1 MIAWFTRNG
10 VAANLMMAFLI
21 VGGLFSVFTVN
32 REMFPQFSLE
42 MVVVRMPYRGASP
55 AQIEEAVLIRIEE
68 AIEGINGI
76 KEVMSVA
83 QEGYGSV
90 TAMIER
96 GYDVSR
102 IKDEIKARVDAIP
115 SFPAET
121 ERPIVEEPLIDR
133 NIIWIAIY
141 GEADE
146 RNLKVL
152 GEKIRD
158 ELVEIP
164 GISQVS
170 VWGGR
175 RYEISIE
182 VSESQLRKY
191 GISFDAVVRAVRSS
205 SLDLPGGTI
214 KTSGG
219 EIQLRTKEQ
228 GYTGADF
235 EKIVLL
241 TNPNGARVYLGDVAT
256 IRDAFEEE
264 DLYSWFNGHP
274 ATHVKI
280 DAVKREDSLDV
291 AAKVYSYVDEVKE
304 TWLPEGLELAVW
316 GDFSFYLEDRLNLL
330 LKNGLYGFLLVALVL
345 AVFLRPSLALF
356 VVIGIPVSFLGTLMI
371 APLIGVTVNLISLF
385 AFILVLG
392 IVVDD
397 AIVVGESVFT
407 EFQKNGPGTE
417 SAIRGTHAVSTP
429 VIFAVITTMVAFT
442 PIFMIEGLI
451 GKFLAVIPMIV
462 IPTLFFSLVQS
473 KLVLP
478 YHLSL
483 CRVGDRVRREELNLL
498 SRFQRRFSDGL
509 ERFIHTKYRRLLNW
523 AMENRYLTVV
533 IFFAL
538 LAISFGFV
546 VGGWVRFVYFPNVPS
561 DYIVVELK
569 MAEGIPVSETKRVLD
584 RIEVALDEITEEE
597 IEGGNLNPVK
607 YKGVFLGYSPIAMDV
622 EAMVMPQSASNVG
635 ALFIEL
641 SKSEFRHSNAFE
653 ISRRWRDAIGLAPGA
668 RRLTFQANAGGPTGR
683 PVDIRLSGPDIE
695 DLKEAAELV
704 RQHLAQYQGL
714 YDIRDTV
721 TEGKR
726 EIKIHLKERAR
737 MLGLTAADLGR
748 QVRQAFFGEEVQR
761 VPRDRED
768 IRIMVRYPKEERISL
783 GNFESMW
790 IRTSSGA
797 EIPVSE
803 VADVEVGEGYSAITR
818 VDGQRVINIQSD
830 ANKEVADVTGIN
842 KDLYSEDGPLAE
854 ITAGFPGMKFL
865 KSGEAK
871 EMEETLGVL
880 YQGFVLVSFAIY
892 MLLAIPFRS
901 YIQPLIVIC
910 VIPFGI
916 AGAIFGHFLTGQNL
930 SMFSLLGM
938 IALAGVVVNDSLVL
952 VDYINRLRRSG
963 ASVSEA
969 VWEGGVARFRPILLT
984 SVTTFAG
991 LTPILLETSLQAQFL
1006 IPMATSLGFG
1016 VLFATSITLI
1026 LVPMAY
1032 LILEDTKALFAY
1044 LFRGS
1049 VGNRTRFPG

>member
-10 VAANLMMAFLI
+10 VAANLMMAFVI
-21 VGGLFSVFTVN
+21 MGGLFSVFTAN
-32 REMFPQFSLE
+32 RELFPQFSLD

-55 AQIEEAVLIRIEE
+55 AQIEETVLIRIEE

-76 KEVMSVA
+76 KEVTSVA

-102 IKDEIKARVDAIP
+102 IKDEIKARVDAIS
-115 SFPAET
+115 SFPVET

-141 GEADE
+141 GKADE

-158 ELVEIP
+158 DLVEIP
-164 GISQVS
+164 GLSQVS

-191 GISFDAVVRAVRSS
+191 GISLDTIVRAVRSS
-205 SLDLPGGTI
+205 SLDLPGGII
-214 KTSGG
+214 KTAGG

-228 GYTGADF
+228 GYTEADF

-241 TNPNGARVYLGDVAT
+241 TDPSGARIYLGDVAT

-264 DLYSWFNGHP
+264 DLFSWFNGNP

-291 AAKVYSYVDEVKE
+291 ANKVYAYVDEAKE
-304 TWLPEGLELAVW
+304 TWLPEGVELAVW

-330 LKNGLYGFLLVALVL
+330 LKNGFYGFILVALVL
-345 AVFLRPSLALF
+345 AVFLRPSLAFF
-356 VVIGIPVSFLGTLMI
+356 VVIGIPVSFLGTLMV

-407 EFQKNGPGTE
+407 EYQRNGPGPE
-417 SAIRGTHAVSTP
+417 SAIRGTHSVSTP

-442 PIFMIEGLI
+442 PIFMIPGLI
-451 GKFLAVIPMIV
+451 GKFLSVIPVIV
-462 IPTLFFSLVQS
+462 ILTLFFSLVQS

-483 CRVGDRVRREELNLL
+483 CRVGDRMQRDRLNAI

-509 ERFIHTKYRRLLNW
+509 EHFIHTKYRGLLNW
-523 AMENRYLTVV
+523 SMENRYLTVV
-533 IFFAL
+533 VFVAL
-538 LAISFGFV
+538 LVISFGFV
-546 VGGWVRFVYFPNVPS
+546 IGGWVRFVYFPDVPS
-561 DYIVVELK
+561 DYIAVELK
-569 MAEGIPVSETKRVLD
+569 MAEGIPMSETKRVLD
-584 RIEVALDEITEEE
+584 RIEGALNEITEEE
-597 IEGGNLNPVK
+597 IEGGHPDPVL

-622 EAMVMPQSASNVG
+622 AQKTTTQSASNVG
-635 ALFIEL
+635 TLFIEL
-641 SKSEFRHSNAFE
+641 SKGEMRDPNAFE
-653 ISRRWRDAIGLAPGA
+653 ISRRWREAIGVVPGA
-668 RRLTFQANAGGPTGR
+668 RRLTFQANAGGPTGS
-683 PVDIRLSGPDIE
+683 PVDIRLTGPDMA
-695 DLKEAAELV
+695 DLKEASN
-704 RQHLAQYQGL
+704 RIRKYLAQYQGL

-721 TEGKR
+721 TESKR

-748 QVRQAFFGEEVQR
+748 QVRQAFYGEEVQR

-768 IRIMVRYPKEERISL
+768 IRVMVRYPKEERVSL

-790 IRTSSGA
+790 IRTPDGA
-797 EIPVSE
+797 EVPISE
-803 VADVEVGEGYSAITR
+803 VADIEVGEGYSAIAR
-818 VDGQRVINIQSD
+818 VEGQRVINIQSD
-830 ANKEVADVTGIN
+830 ANKEVADMTGIN
-842 KDLYSEDGPLAE
+842 KELYSEDGPLAE
-854 ITAGFPGMKFL
+854 ITAQFPGMKFL

-871 EMEETLGVL
+871 EMEETLQVL
-880 YQGFVLVSFAIY
+880 YRGLGLVFFAIY

-901 YIQPLIVIC
+901 YVQPLIVIC
-910 VIPFGI
+910 VIPFGF
-916 AGAIFGHFLTGQNL
+916 AGAVFGHVLTGQDL
-930 SMFSLLGM
+930 SMFSLLGI

-952 VDYINRLRRSG
+952 VDYINRLRRKG
-963 ASVSEA
+963 ASIREA

-984 SVTTFAG
+984 SVTTFVG

-1016 VLFATSITLI
+1016 VLFATGITLI

-1032 LILEDTKALFAY
+1032 LIVEDIRAFFIY
-1044 LFRGS
+1044 LF
-1049 VGNRTRFPG
+1049 T

>member
-1 MIAWFTRNG
+1 MIAWFARNG

-21 VGGLFSVFTVN
+21 VGGLFSVVTIE
-32 REMFPQFSLE
+32 REMFPQFSLDQ
-42 MVVVRMPYRGASP
+42 VVVRIPYRGASP

-68 AIEGINGI
+68 VIEGIVGI
-76 KEVMSVA
+76 KEVTSAA

-90 TAMIER
+90 TAMIEK

-102 IKDEIKARVDAIP
+102 IKDEIKAHVDAIP

-121 ERPIVEEPLIDR
+121 ERPIIEEPQIDR

-158 ELVEIP
+158 DLVEIP
-164 GISQVS
+164 GISQVT

-175 RYEISIE
+175 KYEISIE
-182 VSESQLRKY
+182 VSENQLRKY
-191 GISFDAVVRAVRSS
+191 GISFDAVVQAVRGN
-205 SLDLPGGTI
+205 SLDLPGGTL

-228 GYTGADF
+228 AYTGADF

-241 TNPNGARVYLGDVAT
+241 TDPNGARVYLGDVAT
-256 IRDAFEEE
+256 IRDAFEGQ

-291 AAKVYSYVDEVKE
+291 ATKVYSYVEEAKE
-304 TWLPEGLELAVW
+304 TWLPQGVELVTW

-330 LKNGLYGFLLVALVL
+330 LKNGLFGFLLVTLVL
-345 AVFLRPSLALF
+345 GVFLRPGLTLF

-371 APLIGVTVNLISLF
+371 APLIGVTINLISLF

-407 EFQKNGPGTE
+407 EYQKKGPGTE

-429 VIFAVITTMVAFT
+429 VTFAVITTMVAFT

-451 GKFLAVIPMIV
+451 GKFLAVIPLIV

-483 CRVGDRVRREELNLL
+483 CRVGDRIRREHLNPL

-509 ERFIHTKYRRLLNW
+509 ENFIHTKYRRLLSC
-523 AMENRYLTVV
+523 AIENRYLTVA
-533 IFFAL
+533 IFGAL
-538 LAISFGFV
+538 LIISAGFV

-561 DYIVVELK
+561 DYIMVNLR
-569 MAEGIPVSETKRVLD
+569 MAEGIPLAETKRVLD
-584 RIEVALDEITEEE
+584 RIEGSLDQIAEEE
-597 IEGGNLNPVK
+597 MEAGNTNPVK
-607 YKGVFLGYSPIAMDV
+607 YKGVFLGYTPMGMDV
-622 EAMVMPQSASNVG
+622 QTHVPTRSASNVG
-635 ALFIEL
+635 SLFIEL
-641 SKSEFRHSNAFE
+641 SKSEVRDSNAFD
-653 ISRRWRDAIGLAPGA
+653 ISRRWREAIGVAPGA
-668 RRLTFQANAGGPTGR
+668 RRLTFEATAGGPTGL
-683 PVDIRLSGPDIE
+683 PVDIRLTGPDFE
-695 DLKEAAELV
+695 DLKEAAELI
-704 RQHLAQYQGL
+704 RQRLAQYRGL

-721 TEGKR
+721 TESKT

-737 MLGLTAADLGR
+737 MLGLTSAALGR
-748 QVRQAFFGEEVQR
+748 QVRQGFYGEEVQR
-761 VPRDRED
+761 VQRDRED
-768 IRIMVRYPKEERISL
+768 IRIMVRYPKGERISL

-790 IRTSSGA
+790 IRTRNGA
-797 EIPVSE
+797 EVPISE
-803 VADVEVGEGYSAITR
+803 VADVEVGEGYSSITR

-830 ANKEVADVTGIN
+830 ANKEVADVTAIN
-842 KDLYSEDGPLAE
+842 KELYSNDGPLTE
-854 ITAGFPGMKFL
+854 ITAQFPGMKFL

-871 EMEETLGVL
+871 EVEETLQVL
-880 YQGFVLVSFAIY
+880 YQGIVLVSFAIY
-892 MLLAIPFRS
+892 ILLAIPFRS

-916 AGAIFGHFLTGQNL
+916 AGAIFGHALTGQDL
-930 SMFSLLGM
+930 SMFSLLGI
-938 IALAGVVVNDSLVL
+938 IALTGVVVNDSLVL
-952 VDYINRLRRSG
+952 VDYVNRLRRNG
-963 ASVSEA
+963 ASVTEA

-1016 VLFATSITLI
+1016 VLFATGITLI

-1032 LILEDTKALFAY
+1032 LILEDIRALFIY
-1044 LFRGS
+1044 LF
-1049 VGNRTRFPG
+1049 T